1 MEIRENDKIYI
12 IAPLSAKIDRRKA
25 ERLIKEIDQE
35 SRLVALD
42 LSNVEECS
50 IDFIEAI
57 KSLVNKNLSIFNIQ
71 SDIFVLFNFMN
82 VDKMAKL
89 FVSENDFLQDT
100 RQLINRSFKL
110 V

>member
-57 KSLVNKNLSIFNIQ
+57 KNLVNKNLSIFNIQ